1 MKGVLIYMEKS
12 LPKKKYYENVA
23 NTIIKNME
31 KRQIEGYYCPDSAS
45 ALKKALELIPKGS
58 SIGWGG
64 SMTLTETGL
73 MDAIQ
78 NGDYKIINRELAK
91 TPEEQRKIYGEIC
104 CTDYFLMS
112 TNAITLD
119 GELINIDGR
128 GNRVS
133 FLCYGPQNVLI
144 LTGINKI
151 VTDIDAGLKRARD
164 IAAPPNT
171 VRLNRKTPCAI
182 TGKCENCYSPDC
194 ICSQFVVTRRSGVPN
209 RIKVIIIGEELGY

>member
-1 MKGVLIYMEKS
+1 MEKPLS
-12 LPKKKYYENVA
+12 KEKYYENVA

-31 KRQIEGYYCPDSAS
+31 KRQIEGYYCPDKES

-58 SIGWGG
+58 SIGFGG
-64 SMTLTETGL
+64 SVTLSETGL

-78 NGDYKIINRELAK
+78 NGNYKVINRELAQ
-91 TPEEQRKIYGEIC
+91 TAEEQRKIYGKIC
-104 CTDYFLMS
+104 CSDYFLMG

-128 GNRVS
+128 GNRVA

-144 LTGINKI
+144 LVGMNKI
-151 VTDIDAGLKRARD
+151 VTDIDSGFERVRN
-164 IAAPPNT
+164 IASPPNT
-171 VRLNRKTPCAI
+171 VRLNKKTPCAI

-194 ICSQFVVTRRSGVPN
+194 ICGQFVVTRRSGIPN
-209 RIKVIIIGEELGY
+209 RIKVILIGEELGY